1 MSTVAVIAHSGKTVG
16 GGLPELRRE
25 LARHGVRDPMWAE
38 VPKSRKAPK
47 QVRRL
52 LKKGAQHFVVWGG
65 DGMAQRCIDTLA
77 GTDATMAI
85 VPAGTANLL
94 ATNLGI
100 PRDDVAAAVATG
112 LHGRRRRLDVGSL
125 NGERFA
131 VMAGAGF
138 DAGMINGAD
147 GRLKATL
154 GRAAYIWTGAKALRA
169 DPFAARIRVDGHPWF
184 DGPASCILAGNVGA
198 LFAGVE
204 VFADAEPDDGL
215 LDLAVITA
223 DGLAQWAGTIGR
235 TIAGSLERSPNC
247 RLIRGREFRVKLD
260 RKVRYELDGGARE
273 RVKTYRLT
281 VEPKAITILVPVESN
296 GGAAT

>member
-1 MSTVAVIAHSGKTVG
+1 MSTVAVIAHAGKSVG
-16 GGLPELRRE
+16 GGLPELRRV
-25 LARHGVRDPMWAE
+25 LARHGVRDPMWVE

-52 LKKGAQHFVVWGG
+52 LGRGAQRFLVWGG

-77 GTDATMAI
+77 GTDASMAI

-100 PRDDVAAAVATG
+100 PGDIDAAVMAC
-112 LHGRRRRLDVGSL
+112 LHGRPRRLDVGSL

-138 DAGMINGAD
+138 DAGMIHRTD
-147 GRLKATL
+147 GRLKDAL
-154 GRAAYIWTGAKALRA
+154 GRGAYIWTGAKALRA
-169 DPFAARIRVDGHPWF
+169 EPFAARIRVDGSPWYN
-184 DGPASCILAGNVGA
+184 GPASCILAGNVGA

-215 LDLAVITA
+215 LDLAVMTA
-223 DGLAQWAGTIGR
+223 DGLAQWAGTVGR
-235 TIAGSLERSPNC
+235 AVTGRLERSPNC
-247 RLIRGREFRVKLD
+247 RLTRGRTFRVKLD
-260 RKVRYELDGGARE
+260 RKVRYELDGGARDK
-273 RVKTYRLT
+273 VKTYRLK
-281 VEPKAITILVPVESN
+281 VEPRAITILVPTDSN
-296 GGAAT
+296 GGVST

>member
-1 MSTVAVIAHSGKTVG
+1 MSTVAVVAHSGKTVG
-16 GGLPELRRE
+16 GGLPELRRA
-25 LARHGVRDPMWAE
+25 LARHGVRDPLWVE

-52 LKKGAQHFVVWGG
+52 LRQGADLFVVWGG

-77 GTDATMAI
+77 GTDASMAI

-100 PRDDVAAAVATG
+100 PRDIEAAVETS
-112 LHGRRRRLDVGSL
+112 LHGHPRHLDVGSL

-154 GRAAYIWTGAKALRA
+154 GRAAYIWTGARALRA
-169 DPFAARIRVDGHPWF
+169 DPFTASIRVDGSPWF

-247 RLIRGREFRVKLD
+247 RVTRGRKFRVKLD
-260 RKVRYELDGGARE
+260 RKVRYELDGGARDK
-273 RVKTYRLT
+273 VKTYRLT
-281 VEPKAITILVPVESN
+281 VEPKAITVLVPVHSN
-296 GGAAT
+296 GGAST